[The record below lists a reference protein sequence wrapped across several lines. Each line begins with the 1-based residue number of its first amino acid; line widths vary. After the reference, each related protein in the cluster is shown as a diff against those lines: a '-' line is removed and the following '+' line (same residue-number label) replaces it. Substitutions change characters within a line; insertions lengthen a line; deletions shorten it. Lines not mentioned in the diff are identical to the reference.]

1 MSNPA
6 LQPRP
11 DEPVV
16 ELRTGRV
23 TRAWADYFMRLA
35 LQQSSDDLRSLYEQL
50 AARVAEL
57 EEGEQADFRILGQQS
72 ISVSGVVQPGGVVII
87 SLENDT
93 DEAGNTAYYGTG
105 PDGVRGWF
113 PLSGTNLVVNG
124 ELTKVVG
131 LDGVST
137 FGLADVANSGS
148 GALQAITRDAKGRV
162 TGTRAATI
170 TGTAQQIN
178 VANGTAAAGLPT
190 LSLAAEVVTSLGRA
204 DSALQAVQ
212 SGTGITVDNTDP
224 RRPVVS
230 ATGGTGAVS
239 SVNARTGAVAVPD
252 YVSKATAPGAADYG
266 RAIIDGDRWFNSTN
280 GFTYTRVGGTWLA
293 EAGSGLTP
301 PKAYID
307 GFKMI
312 WNSATSLTIESGTAY
327 IESLGMNIGLDAA
340 VTKIV
345 PALTANAFYHLYVFT
360 SSGVSDVEIS
370 ATAPAAP
377 YNGTA
382 RSKTGD
388 SSRRYIGSI
397 LASASGGVR
406 RFVQSDT
413 EVSYLDT
420 LGTVPYRILAAGSA
434 TTPTAVSVLPAA
446 PITAVQFKGQ
456 LINNVSTG
464 FFVISAPGGMLEII
478 SVAAST
484 RVVQYL
490 PIFNS
495 QMFYYNTAAGG
506 SSFIDLHAYVFER

>member
-137 FGLADVANSGS
+137 FGLADVSNSGS

-162 TGTRAATI
+162 TGTKAATI

-178 VANGTAAAGLPT
+178 VANGTASAGLPT
-190 LSLAAEVVTSLGRA
+190 LSLAPEVVTSLGRA
-204 DSALQAVQ
+204 DSAIQAVQ
-212 SGTGITVDNTDP
+212 AGTGITVDNTDP

-230 ATGGTGAVS
+230 AAGGTGIPEAPTDGSIYARGSASWEPLTGTLSRYVLLELPPLLDQQGNALTDQQGRPLYSNTPQIPVS
-239 SVNARTGAVAVPD
+239 WVIGAQATVKDVYPLSALPPVTPFPREI
-252 YVSKATAPGAADYG
+252 YVS
-266 RAIIDGDRWFNSTN
+266 
-280 GFTYTRVGGTWLA
+280 GT
-293 EAGSGLTP
+293 
-301 PKAYID
+301 
-307 GFKMI
+307 
-312 WNSATSLTIESGTAY
+312 
-327 IESLGMNIGLDAA
+327 
-340 VTKIV
+340 
-345 PALTANAFYHLYVFT
+345 
-360 SSGVSDVEIS
+360 SGVSGLI
-370 ATAPAAP
+370 PA
-377 YNGTA
+377 Y
-382 RSKTGD
+382 SD
-388 SSRRYIGSI
+388 
-397 LASASGGVR
+397 GVNWL
-406 RFVQSDT
+406 RFSDN
-413 EVSYLDT
+413 
-420 LGTVPYRILAAGSA
+420 
-434 TTPTAVSVLPAA
+434 TPV
-446 PITAVQFKGQ
+446 
-456 LINNVSTG
+456 N
-464 FFVISAPGGMLEII
+464 
-478 SVAAST
+478 
-484 RVVQYL
+484 
-490 PIFNS
+490 
-495 QMFYYNTAAGG
+495 
-506 SSFIDLHAYVFER
+506 